1 MVGAVLVMV
10 IMLVVVMMLVLVNGD
25 HAEGDHGGEW

>member
-1 MVGAVLVMV
+1 MVVMV